1 MSHACRIARSR
12 LKEHCRTAGV
22 TSAIS
27 AEPFDDERRTSPAA
41 VSPGEIARLAHS
53 FWEARGRMDGSA
65 VEDWLRAEREL
76 LALSRAA
83 SEGESGGLNA

>member
-1 MSHACRIARSR
+1 

-22 TSAIS
+22 TRPNAIA
-27 AEPFDDERRTSPAA
+27 AEPFDAERRSSAA

-53 FWEARGRMDGSA
+53 FWEARGRTDGSA

-83 SEGESGGLNA
+83 SWGESTGDSNA